1 MSLLDQDHSLA
12 ARLATEAGEL
22 LVQLR
27 RELFAKNSP
36 QYVVKAAGDQI
47 ANRFLIDALRSE
59 RPEDAILSEEEGE
72 NRENY
77 LSRLQAERV
86 WIIDPLDGTRE
97 FSEPGRTDWAVHV
110 AMCVAGEPLVG
121 AVSLPELGVTYSTPE
136 TAAPPPSNGPPRLV
150 VSRSRPAYEAMAIR
164 AALDGVLHPLGS
176 AGAKAMAVVRGE
188 ADIYAHSGGQYE
200 WDSCAPVAVA
210 KAAGLWASRI
220 DGSPFRYNQPDPYLP
235 DLLICRPELAQPAL
249 QAIARIHG

>member
-22 LVQLR
+22 LVELR

-121 AVSLPELGVTYSTPE
+121 AVSLPELGVTYSTP
-136 TAAPPPSNGPPRLV
+136 
-150 VSRSRPAYEAMAIR
+150 
-164 AALDGVLHPLGS
+164 
-176 AGAKAMAVVRGE
+176 
-188 ADIYAHSGGQYE
+188 
-200 WDSCAPVAVA
+200 
-210 KAAGLWASRI
+210 
-220 DGSPFRYNQPDPYLP
+220 
-235 DLLICRPELAQPAL
+235 
-249 QAIARIHG
+249 